1 MSKEIQIIRNLYFV
15 EMNVDLN
22 IFQNDLKGED
32 YE

>member
-15 EMNVDLN
+15 ETNIGSN

>member
-15 EMNVDLN
+15 EMNIGSN

>member
-15 EMNVDLN
+15 ETNVDLN